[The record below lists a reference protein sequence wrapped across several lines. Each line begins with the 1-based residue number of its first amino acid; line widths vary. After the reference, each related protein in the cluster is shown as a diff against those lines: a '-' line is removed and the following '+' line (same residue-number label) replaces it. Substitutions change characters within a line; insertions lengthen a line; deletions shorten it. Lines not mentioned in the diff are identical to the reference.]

1 MNLTDQI
8 NQDLKEAMKAK
19 QEQVVGALRGIKSAI
34 LLAKTEKG
42 ASDEL
47 SEDTELKILQ
57 KLAKQ
62 RKESL
67 EIFEKEGRTDL
78 AEVEK
83 QELAVIER
91 YLPKPISIEELQKI
105 VIDSVAES
113 GATGIKEMG
122 KVMAIVQKKVAGR
135 ADGKVISDLI
145 KEQLN

>member
-62 RKESL
+62 RKESI

-78 AEVEK
+78 ADVEK

-105 VIDSVAES
+105 VIDSIAES

-122 KVMAIVQKKVAGR
+122 KVMAIVQKKVTGR